1 MKITPYSWPDTPV
14 LAYDTETT
22 GLDYHRGAKMFSF
35 STCTCNDL
43 DAPPEFHVC
52 RLDQPSTKTAH
63 VEHLR
68 SIWTGDGKQIPKV
81 MHNAKF
87 DIRMTEQFLQ
97 ENLEGN
103 VVHDTYV
110 MSKLLM
116 TDHYSHALD
125 DLAWD
130 LYGASRSHDK
140 AITPYTAGGRG
151 YERVPEHLMDA
162 YQRADVDRTMSL
174 FMFFW
179 PKIQVDPKLLD
190 IYTHEIKLLWATL
203 RIEER
208 GVMIHR
214 NRCRELITEL
224 KGKEKRTVEE
234 LRRLTYPGFKPGNS
248 DQVAHLL
255 YDVAKYKVIKKTK
268 TGKRAVDKHTMAA
281 LKEVKPDTR
290 IDLVQAYRSW
300 VRGQSIVASYLD
312 LADTYGIIHP
322 QINTVGAQ
330 TGRESCSKPNL
341 QNVEQEGVLLNPYPI
356 PARRCFR
363 PRNGHV
369 NFHIDYKGIEMR
381 ILVQYSG
388 EDSMIERLRTKD
400 PDDDVHDIAAA
411 LFYGDRY
418 IKCKDPQMK
427 KSLRKAAKNGNF
439 AIPYGAG
446 WKKVVVTLGL
456 DPVTGRTAFMRY
468 CTALP
473 KLAALPRDVISEIMC
488 TGYATTLF
496 GRQIYVPKNQA
507 FIGMNY
513 KVQGTA
519 AEVCKRA
526 QVYLHE
532 WLQHEIKDVFII
544 LPIHDE
550 IVFEVPS
557 RWLEPKKLRRL
568 MMGIRER
575 MIYCPQMTVPL
586 EIEIEYTVDSW
597 AVKKPYL
604 LEV

>member
-1 MKITPYSWPDTPV
+1 MTTAIITATCEWPDTPA

-22 GLDYHRGAKMFSF
+22 GLDYHRGDKMFSYA
-35 STCTCNDL
+35 TCSEDQKL
-43 DAPPEFHVC
+43 DVR
-52 RLDQPSTKTAH
+52 RLDRPSTKTANAD
-63 VEHLR
+63 HLR
-68 SIWTGDGKQIPKV
+68 ALWLGAGKRIPKV

-87 DIRMTEQFLQ
+87 DIRMTELYVGQ
-97 ENLEGN
+97 ELDGN

-110 MSKLLM
+110 MAKLLM
-116 TDHYSHALD
+116 TDHYSHSLD

-130 LYGASRSHDK
+130 LCGYSRAADK
-140 AITPYTAGGRG
+140 AIKPYTVGGKG

-174 FMFFW
+174 FLFFW
-179 PKIQVDPKLLD
+179 PKIKADPQLLE
-190 IYTHEIKLLWATL
+190 IYSHEIRLIWATL
-203 RIEER
+203 RIEQR
-208 GVMIHR
+208 GVMINR
-214 NRCRELITEL
+214 NRCRELIAEL
-224 KGKEKRTVEE
+224 ATKEQDTVNQ
-234 LRRLTYPGFKPGNS
+234 LRNLTYPGFKPGNS

-255 YDVAKYKVIKKTK
+255 YDVLKYKVIKKTK

-281 LKEVKPDTR
+281 LREVKDDPR
-290 IDLVQAYRSW
+290 LGLIQAYRSW
-300 VRGQSIVASYLD
+300 VRGQSIVASYMD
-312 LADTYGIIHP
+312 LADQYGIIHP

-363 PRNGHV
+363 PRAGYV
-369 NFHIDYKGIEMR
+369 NFHVDYKGIEMR

-388 EDSMIERLRTKD
+388 EDCMVERLKTKI
-400 PDDDVHDIAAA
+400 PDDDVHDIAAT

-418 IKCKDPQMK
+418 TKCKDPKEK
-427 KSLRKAAKNGNF
+427 KTLRKAAKNANF

-446 WKKVVVTLGL
+446 WKKVVTTLGL
-456 DPVTGRTAFMRY
+456 DAKVGHEAYTRY
-468 CTALP
+468 CKALP
-473 KLAALPRDVISEIMC
+473 KLAALPHDVVHEIRE

-496 GRQIYVPKNQA
+496 GRQIYVPKNHA
-507 FIGMNY
+507 FKGMNF

-532 WLQHEIKDVFII
+532 WLSKDEPDVHII

-550 IVFEVPS
+550 IVFGVPN
-557 RWLEPKKLRRL
+557 RLLEPTKLRRL

-575 MIYCPQMTVPL
+575 MIYCPQMEVPL
-586 EIEIEYTVDSW
+586 EVEVEYTTTSW
-597 AVKKPYL
+597 AIKKPYH